1 MPSIEFLILANHAEA
16 QNNLLYIS
24 GGGWSDLFRPPPG
37 PEGQLPLSH
46 FGIAT
51 SIQIP
56 WDETNQQHHLVI
68 GIERDDG
75 TELGRVETDIVVG
88 RPAQLPE
95 GSLQTTALGVGADVA
110 FPEAGG
116 HKVVAKV
123 GDDVRS
129 ASFRV
134 HDQSPQA
141 FQQGLL

>member
-37 PEGQLPLSH
+37 PEGQLFLSH

-75 TELGRVETDIVVG
+75 TELGRVESDILIG
-88 RPAQLPE
+88 RPPQLDE
-95 GSLQTTALGVGADVA
+95 GSLQTTALGIGADVA
-110 FPEAGG
+110 FPETGA
-116 HKVVAKV
+116 HKIVATL
-123 GDDVRS
+123 GDDTRS
-129 ASFRV
+129 VSFRV
-134 HDQSPQA
+134 HDQASQT
-141 FQQGLL
+141 FQQG